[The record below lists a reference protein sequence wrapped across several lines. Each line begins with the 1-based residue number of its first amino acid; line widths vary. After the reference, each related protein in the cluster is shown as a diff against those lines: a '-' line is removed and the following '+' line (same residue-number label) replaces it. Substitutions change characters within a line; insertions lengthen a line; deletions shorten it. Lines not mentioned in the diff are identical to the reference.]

1 MFTVVLQNPYKF
13 QINRKE
19 STAYA
24 VTEKKCLYLE
34 ESINQQS
41 RQILRQK

>member
-1 MFTVVLQNPYKF
+1 MIFTVILQNPYKF

-34 ESINQQS
+34 KSMN
-41 RQILRQK
+41 K